1 MEEYRFTSMKDAVDF
16 MTARYPELTRKEA
29 FLWIHLNEYFTDN
42 NDKAI
47 YIKPSMYTMPVS
59 EVDTNPPE
67 PPRPRVS
74 FGRPGNSSQK

>member
-16 MTARYPELTRKEA
+16 MTAKYPELTRKEA
-29 FLWIHLNEYFTDN
+29 FLWIYNNEYFNDI

-47 YIKPSMYTMPVS
+47 FIKPSMYNMPVE

-67 PPRPRVS
+67 PPRPRLS
-74 FGRPGNSSQK
+74 FGRQGNSTTN